1 MREVVI
7 FIVLVFFTGV
17 VYWGV
22 EPLAHSVMHPH
33 VAPADFDYSK
43 EAKDY
48 AKEQVL
54 DAQEYFE
61 DAQSDL
67 KGISDTKS
75 KDYESAKAIVD
86 SSKIALNHAQSLA
99 KNTDTFWN
107 EVNGIDLSK
116 GDAAKG
122 AETFMNAG
130 CIGCHGVKSQGM
142 PAPMDNAAA
151 AASFGVVPPDL
162 SSAGYIYSPKF
173 LAALIKNP
181 TLALHVEGKFND
193 TRPFP
198 MTQFYG
204 AGGADINQEIADIV
218 AYLTSIAPKTLTD
231 KEVFQNACQ
240 RCHGMKYD
248 KLSALTDKTSLEKYM
263 GSIPPDLSIMIRA
276 RSKSFLETFINDP
289 QKNLPGTSMPRVGL
303 NKKSQEQVIT
313 YMENVGDSKKAERE
327 SLGLKII
334 GYFLI
339 LSIFAI
345 LWKLSVWRRVH

>member
-1 MREVVI
+1 MKEVVI

-33 VAPADFDYSK
+33 VAPANFDFPK

-54 DAQEYFE
+54 VAQENLE
-61 DAQSDL
+61 NAQSDIE
-67 KGISDTKS
+67 GISDKS
-75 KDYESAKAIVD
+75 SEDYKSAKGVLD
-86 SSKIALNHAQSLA
+86 SAKIALNHAQALA
-99 KNTDTFWN
+99 KSTDTFWN
-107 EVNGIDLSK
+107 DVEKIDLSK
-116 GDAAKG
+116 GDATKG

-130 CIGCHGVKSQGM
+130 CIGCHGLKSQGM
-142 PAPMDNAAA
+142 PAPMDSVSA

-162 SSAGYIYSPKF
+162 STAGYLYSPKF
-173 LAALIKNP
+173 LAGLIKNP

-204 AGGADINQEIADIV
+204 AGGSDINQEVADIV
-218 AYLTSIAPKTLTD
+218 AYLLSIAPKTLTD
-231 KEVFQNACQ
+231 KEVFENACQ

-248 KLSALTDKTSLEKYM
+248 KLVALTNEKDLKNYM
-263 GSIPPDLSIMIRA
+263 GSVPPDLSIIIRA
-276 RSKSFLETFINDP
+276 RSVEYLETFINDP
-289 QKNLPGTSMPRVGL
+289 QKGLPGTSMPRVGL
-303 NKKSQEQVIT
+303 KKQTQEQVVS
-313 YMENVGDSKKAERE
+313 YLENVGDSKKSERE
-327 SLGLKII
+327 SLGFKIM
-334 GYFLI
+334 GYFFI

-345 LWKLSVWRRVH
+345 LWKLFVWRKVH